1 MAQALLLDT
10 DLLIDFLRGQR
21 QAVAFM
27 EEEIRPMAVS
37 ALTAAELHA
46 GVRDGA
52 EKDQL
57 TELLSLFNQIPVD
70 PETAAEG
77 GLFRRDFGPSHGTG
91 LIDAILA
98 ATALKHGLRLV
109 TLNDKHYPMLREVIV
124 PYRKR

>member
-1 MAQALLLDT
+1 MAQSLLLDT
-10 DLLIDFLRGQR
+10 DLLIDFLRGHR

-27 EEEIRPMAVS
+27 EEETRPMGVS
-37 ALTAAELHA
+37 ALTVAELHA
-46 GVRDGA
+46 GVRDGK

-57 TELLSLFNQIPVD
+57 AELLSIFNQIPVD
-70 PETAAEG
+70 PETAVEG
-77 GLFRRDFGPSHGTG
+77 GLFRRDFGPSYGTG

-109 TLNDKHYPMLREVIV
+109 TLNDKHYPMLPEVIV